1 MMALAIVL
9 LVLWVMSLVVFKV
22 TSAVIHLL
30 VVVAAAVFLYRLVTG
45 RRTTRAP

>member
-9 LVLWVMSLVVFKV
+9 LVLWMMSLVVFKV

-30 VVVAAAVFLYRLVTG
+30 VVAAVAVFLYRLLTG
-45 RRTTRAP
+45 RRATRI